1 MQYICQFG
9 SVCVCARAIMQTPVG
24 RTIKMLIFIYHKRS
38 ICSHNINIFVFLF
51 LKMCVKVMNMGIK
64 KNKKYEKQ
72 KKSNLF
78 QLINPRYT
86 SYEAGR

>member
-1 MQYICQFG
+1 
-9 SVCVCARAIMQTPVG
+9 
-24 RTIKMLIFIYHKRS
+24 
-38 ICSHNINIFVFLF
+38 
-51 LKMCVKVMNMGIK
+51 MCVKVMNMGIK

-72 KKSNLF
+72 KKNNLF

>member
-1 MQYICQFG
+1 
-9 SVCVCARAIMQTPVG
+9 MQTPVG

-38 ICSHNINIFVFLF
+38 ICSHNKKIFLFFFLF
-51 LKMCVKVMNMGIK
+51 LEMCVKVMNMGIK

-72 KKSNLF
+72 KKNNLF